1 MKKTQLVIV
10 GFEDGG
16 KKLGA
21 KENGYT
27 LEAGKVWGKKEK
39 KGKKKKEDSPLEPS
53 ERNATMQ
60 TLRI

>member
-39 KGKKKKEDSPLEPS
+39 KGKKKKRRFS
-53 ERNATMQ
+53 
-60 TLRI
+60 LRTFRKECNHADT